1 VRLDDETGK
10 TDLRRLAALALGYF
24 DDLFERKPNTGGR
37 FRDRLLLLALCQGA
51 ALHYVDGSHG
61 VKDFD
66 VWASSGA
73 CQTCLFRL
81 AATDGA
87 TSGARAS
94 AADYAN
100 RYEGRRVG
108 ILGRSIDVRR
118 CGGAALAGLR
128 GSSPWYLAQRP
139 IIAIYPDLILGRRIW
154 SPAK

>member
-1 VRLDDETGK
+1 MMRQAKPTYAGWLPLHSATSMIFSSVSPTQAVGFVTGFCHVA
-10 TDLRRLAALALGYF
+10 LR
-24 DDLFERKPNTGGR
+24 
-37 FRDRLLLLALCQGA
+37 QGA

-108 ILGRSIDVRR
+108 ILVDRSMFGVAAVRR
-118 CGGAALAGLR
+118 YLAAGLR